1 MNLEKWREIDVGPS
15 GSKVVHLAREMETG
29 KTMPRCMRPRTIIII
44 FFFGLSHS
52 HSAVDGGYLYSN
64 AGFISHTLWQ
74 NRRCRCCA
82 NSHQAPT
89 LVARKGASEETE
101 PIISTKKR
109 RSWEE
114 SYNLLCAYK
123 ETHGHHDIPQSAKPL
138 GPWINRQRIE
148 HAKYLLREQ
157 MIQNEKGDY
166 GDRKLPRTSM
176 TAHRKK
182 LLDEFGFVWDAMGQ
196 TWDTRYEEL

>member
-1 MNLEKWREIDVGPS
+1 MNATK
-15 GSKVVHLAREMETG
+15 A
-29 KTMPRCMRPRTIIII
+29 TIIIL
-44 FFFGLSHS
+44 FGLTHR
-52 HSAVDGGYLYSN
+52 HSAADGGYLHSN
-64 AGFISHTLWQ
+64 AGFISRTMWLRQ

-82 NSHQAPT
+82 NSHRTPMLA
-89 LVARKGASEETE
+89 ARKGAPEERE
-101 PIISTKKR
+101 PTIISTKKR

-123 ETHGHHDIPQSAKPL
+123 ETHGHHDISQSEKPL

-157 MIQNEKGDY
+157 MIRNENGDTNINTL